1 MHVEKCKYSLCKDKC
16 MKVRERGVI
25 RLMVLRLCMIGF
37 GNAGMEFCRLI
48 LQKQNELIDIYD
60 YKLLVT
66 DIVTK
71 SKGML
76 RNNNGIDL
84 ERALGEV
91 SSTGRFS
98 SDNPDIFEGDS
109 IANIMSSCS
118 DAVLEM
124 STLSIKDG
132 QPAIRHI
139 EAALASGKHVITANK
154 GPIAWAYKRLKAEA
168 DSKGLQLLYETTV
181 MDGTPVFN
189 LVKETLPGCRV
200 LGFKGILNS
209 TTNFILE
216 EMEAGRSF
224 EEALKEAQLRGFAEA
239 EPSMDIDGWDAAAK
253 TAAIVNAIMGGEL
266 NPFSVERKG
275 ISGITLEEIQT
286 ARKAG
291 KKIKLLCEGWQDN
304 GLIRGLV
311 APTLF
316 DDKDIYA
323 NIDSTSSIISI
334 QTDLMGEICI
344 VERKPEI
351 QQTAYGIYSDTL
363 TLIKRI
369 KEKGKQH

>member
-1 MHVEKCKYSLCKDKC
+1 MTIK
-16 MKVRERGVI
+16 ERGVLKI
-25 RLMVLRLCMIGF
+25 MVLRLCMIGF

-48 LQKQNELIDIYD
+48 LKKRNELIDIYD
-60 YKLLVT
+60 CKLLVT

-71 SKGML
+71 SKGIL

-84 ERALGEV
+84 ERALEEV
-91 SSTGRFS
+91 SAMGHFS
-98 SDNPDIFEGDS
+98 SDNPDMYEGDS
-109 IANIMSSCS
+109 IGNIMSSCS

-132 QPAIRHI
+132 QPAISHI

-168 DSKGLQLLYETTV
+168 SARGLELLHETTV

-200 LGFKGILNS
+200 VGFKGILNS
-209 TTNFILE
+209 TTNFIME

-266 NPFSVERKG
+266 DPFSVERKG
-275 ISGITLEEIQT
+275 ISDITLEEIKT

-291 KKIKLLCEGWQDN
+291 KKIKLLCEGWQEN
-304 GLIRGLV
+304 GLIRGRV
-311 APTLF
+311 APALF
-316 DDKDIYA
+316 DVKDIYA

-344 VERKPEI
+344 VEREPEI

-369 KEKGKQH
+369 REKGKHH